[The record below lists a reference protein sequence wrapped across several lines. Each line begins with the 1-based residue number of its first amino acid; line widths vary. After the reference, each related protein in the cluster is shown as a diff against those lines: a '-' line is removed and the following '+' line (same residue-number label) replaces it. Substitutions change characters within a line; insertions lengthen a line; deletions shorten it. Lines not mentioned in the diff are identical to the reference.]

1 MQQPHIESSQ
11 HLNPTELILSGKVTS
26 LKKNGYLQ
34 DHFPGI
40 KQTPLND
47 GATFAQ
53 HSPRQSCFFLELSL
67 Q

>member
-1 MQQPHIESSQ
+1 MVKHFKLER
-11 HLNPTELILSGKVTS
+11 E
-26 LKKNGYLQ
+26 GYLQ

-47 GATFAQ
+47 GAAFAQ